1 MIGTSVMKGL
11 ESPGIRQVSI
21 KWFILLVNVDISVYG
36 YNHETFCNTTVTKTA
51 QKMKFSIKEFF
62 TKSRSFLRIWSH
74 LLKKSLLENFIFCA
88 LKVFARLF

>member
-36 YNHETFCNTTVTKTA
+36 YNHETFCNTTLTKTA

-62 TKSRSFLRIWSH
+62 TKSPNLAVSCEFGHIYW
-74 LLKKSLLENFIFCA
+74 KNP
-88 LKVFARLF
+88 